1 MAYLPFQTSA
11 GILQEMPAKGITLFL
26 ILLNF
31 GWWMRMCCLRRSRS
45 RTRPTIKITTP
56 APGWG
61 SWMRGRKT
69 SEPTGTEL
77 SAPRT
82 PATVDAESNTT
93 TTLAMLSLLEDM
105 KKSIDNSLQEHQAK
119 SASTLAAAVKKEI
132 AGLLNQRPPASVAD
146 IKAVSLEIQN
156 VRSEL
161 DMVRSELTEM
171 KKVLS
176 DTHQSTLDARVEA
189 KTEVDRLEN
198 TFISYDAKFDSEMA
212 YINQR
217 LDELH
222 VKVDK
227 TKDDI
232 RDIHMIVPYQQNIQR
247 VVDDILWHAEQISH
261 GCRQMDESVGKALEN
276 TRTGQVPIN
285 LTSALRFKDLARLI
299 MVVQQSQEYKERFLA
314 VQGLLVVIKDHSAP
328 LLRTVPDYLQQ
339 IQNHLDDIK
348 DSFDEGVT
356 KQMGVL
362 ETRLISFEQEFA
374 MQRDKIPE
382 SINKQN
388 QAVEKI
394 CISTTVSMTQTQNT
408 IDNLATTVEELR
420 THVHDT
426 NSMLLEMS
434 RHFSATTIVIQQNQE
449 AMNQKIDKVNG
460 RLLSLRGM
468 LEDRPTAGTSGV
480 DAQTVALRSHP
491 PDHREFWQVDM
502 EYVEQKLQDWQVRY
516 DMGQAFSELPIVF
529 WTGCGSLVPEK
540 VSARDIAYTA
550 A

>member
-276 TRTGQVPIN
+276 TRLVGEAHDELCEYVKEALGELLSRLLPATSTSSSRPSQAHMPPPQHHPNTGSGQASSDNPSQGTGQVPIN
-285 LTSALRFKDLARLI
+285 LTSALRFKAPPATPPPSAPAPVVYGGSCARPLPLTAEDLARLI
-299 MVVQQSQEYKERFLA
+299 MVVQQSQA
-314 VQGLLVVIKDHSAP
+314 ALL
-328 LLRTVPDYLQQ
+328 
-339 IQNHLDDIK
+339 
-348 DSFDEGVT
+348 G
-356 KQMGVL
+356 
-362 ETRLISFEQEFA
+362 
-374 MQRDKIPE
+374 
-382 SINKQN
+382 
-388 QAVEKI
+388 
-394 CISTTVSMTQTQNT
+394 
-408 IDNLATTVEELR
+408 
-420 THVHDT
+420 
-426 NSMLLEMS
+426 
-434 RHFSATTIVIQQNQE
+434 
-449 AMNQKIDKVNG
+449 
-460 RLLSLRGM
+460 
-468 LEDRPTAGTSGV
+468 SG
-480 DAQTVALRSHP
+480 A
-491 PDHREFWQVDM
+491 
-502 EYVEQKLQDWQVRY
+502 
-516 DMGQAFSELPIVF
+516 
-529 WTGCGSLVPEK
+529 
-540 VSARDIAYTA
+540 
-550 A
+550 